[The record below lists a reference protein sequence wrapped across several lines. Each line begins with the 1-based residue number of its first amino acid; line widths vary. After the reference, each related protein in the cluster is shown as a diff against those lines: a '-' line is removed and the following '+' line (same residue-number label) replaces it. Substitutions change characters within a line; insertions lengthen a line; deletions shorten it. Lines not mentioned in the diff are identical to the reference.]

1 MPTTSSPT
9 LTKKS
14 RRICAPAAALIL
26 ATTIPATSFADIPLV
41 DPVGRPARILCGNT
55 AGGQQ
60 VFAAHA
66 DKIIFTLT
74 GALAALQQADQ
85 AALDNVPRDT
95 ELDIKVLDDPRTI
108 ADLKGKVLSFIRAVD
123 SAVARAAVKIVDVEY
138 AMVCPTAAGG

>member
-1 MPTTSSPT
+1 M
-9 LTKKS
+9 KS
-14 RRICAPAAALIL
+14 FFKPLAFAAAAAAI
-26 ATTIPATSFADIPLV
+26 IPATSFADVPQV

-66 DKIIFTLT
+66 DKIIFMLT
-74 GALAALQQADQ
+74 DAQELVALQQADQ
-85 AALDNVPRDT
+85 AALDAVPRNT

-108 ADLKGKVLSFIRAVD
+108 ADLKGKVLSFMRAVD
-123 SAVARAAVKIVDVEY
+123 SAVARTKVKVIDVDY

>member
-1 MPTTSSPT
+1 MPTISSPI
-9 LTKKS
+9 LTMKS
-14 RRICAPAAALIL
+14 RRVCAPAAALIL
-26 ATTIPATSFADIPLV
+26 AAMIPATSFADVPIV
-41 DPVGRPARILCGNT
+41 DPVGRPARIVCGNT

-66 DKIIFTLT
+66 DKIIFTLS
-74 GALAALQQADQ
+74 GPLAALQQGDQ

-123 SAVARAAVKIVDVEY
+123 SAVARAAVKIIDVEY
-138 AMVCPTAAGG
+138 AMVCPTPAGD

>member
-9 LTKKS
+9 LTTKS
-14 RRICAPAAALIL
+14 RRVRAPAAALIL
-26 ATTIPATSFADIPLV
+26 AAILPATSFADVPPV
-41 DPVGRPARILCGNT
+41 DAVGRPARILCGT
-55 AGGQQ
+55 TPGGQQ

-66 DKIIFTLT
+66 DKIIFTLS
-74 GALAALQQADQ
+74 GALVAQQQADQ

-108 ADLKGKVLSFIRAVD
+108 ADLTGKVLSFIRAVD
-123 SAVARAAVKIVDVEY
+123 SAVARAAVKIIDVEY

>member
-1 MPTTSSPT
+1 MRTRHIS
-9 LTKKS
+9 
-14 RRICAPAAALIL
+14 APIAALSL
-26 ATTIPATSFADIPLV
+26 AAIIPATSFADVPPV
-41 DPVGRPARILCGNT
+41 DPVGRPARIVCGNT

-66 DKIIFTLT
+66 DKIIFTLS
-74 GALAALQQADQ
+74 GALVAQQQADQ
-85 AALDNVPRDT
+85 AALNNIPRDT

-123 SAVARAAVKIVDVEY
+123 SAVARAAVKIIDVDY

>member
-1 MPTTSSPT
+1 MPTICTPPPT
-9 LTKKS
+9 LKS
-14 RRICAPAAALIL
+14 RRVCACAAVIL
-26 ATTIPATSFADIPLV
+26 AAIIPATSFADVPLV
-41 DPVGRPARILCGNT
+41 DHVGRPARILCGNT

-60 VFAAHA
+60 IFAAHA

-74 GALAALQQADQ
+74 GALAALQQGDQ

-123 SAVARAAVKIVDVEY
+123 SAVARTAVKIIDVEY
-138 AMVCPTAAGG
+138 AMVCPTVAGGG